1 MLFSC
6 IFFFF
11 FFKQKTAYEMRI
23 SDWSSDVCSSD
34 LVQTE
39 PYLKARVTAFGE
51 LKTKA
56 DKKFDALV
64 NSVKDLAMQII
75 ETSPN
80 IPTEAGIAIKT
91 IENSSFLSNFIS
103 SNMNAAVADKQKLL
117 EITALTK
124 RPAQEFDTLSN
135 EQKILELK

>member
-1 MLFSC
+1 MLQMPDGNTTVIIQGKKRF
-6 IFFFF
+6 
-11 FFKQKTAYEMRI
+11 EMGE
-23 SDWSSDVCSSD
+23 V
-34 LVQTE
+34 VQTE

-80 IPTEAGIAIKT
+80 IHTEAGIDIRN
-91 IENSSFLSNFIS
+91 IENSSFLIIFIS
-103 SNMNAAVADKQKLL
+103 STMHEDLAECHKLM
-117 EITALTK
+117 EIA
-124 RPAQEFDTLSN
+124 
-135 EQKILELK
+135 